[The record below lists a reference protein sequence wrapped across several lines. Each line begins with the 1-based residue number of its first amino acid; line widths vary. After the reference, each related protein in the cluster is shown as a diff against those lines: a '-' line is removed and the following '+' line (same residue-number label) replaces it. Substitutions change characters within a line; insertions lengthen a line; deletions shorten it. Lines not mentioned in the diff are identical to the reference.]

1 MTQISEDQQEQ
12 ILEFV
17 SEITDMLDS
26 VEPTLINLGS
36 TTDAEDIKST
46 VNDIFRL
53 FHSMKGGAGFLQLG
67 TIEKVTHSAEN
78 LLQHFRKDPSTWHSD
93 YLEVLMT
100 SCDVIRQML
109 DQAKEE
115 FHDKGFENEASDL
128 ITQLAEKLKTL
139 TGESGADSVQNE
151 PAKAPNIE
159 SAKASANPAP
169 EPPPLFDLPAP
180 DTSSSPPPAPEPKKV
195 KAPKTPLNIKG
206 LESFV
211 SSTDEHLETAEG
223 SILVLERLGGEVDNE
238 EYLQSV
244 LRSFHTIKGNAGFLG
259 LALIE
264 RLSHKAETVLEEM
277 KDGKLTFDEQST
289 QVLLEVIDVLREGT
303 VALAQGQQ
311 CDAKRFEETESKLVA
326 FSSNPTL
333 LGNIMVEM
341 GAVKP
346 KDIEEALDHQRS
358 SLGNILVKMGK
369 AEPKDVEK
377 ALVTQNTRQKKAP
390 AARPSAIKA
399 QDIRVS
405 LDKLDKLIDLVGELV
420 ISETMIAHHP
430 ALESN
435 ELEDLR
441 NMSRQ
446 LDRYIRDLQETAMSM
461 RMVPV
466 SSVFQ
471 KMVRVVHDTSRK
483 LEKKVDLKM
492 EGEKTEVDK
501 TLVEQVADPLLH
513 LIRNAVDH
521 GIEMPG
527 DREAAGKSGTGTIR
541 LEAQH
546 VGNEVWIII
555 DDDGKGL
562 SRDVIL
568 GKAKEKGLVADSG
581 ESLTDEEVWKLILE
595 PGFSTKENV
604 TDLSGR
610 GVGMD
615 VVKQNIEKLRGSISI
630 ESQLGTGSIFTLKIP
645 LTLTIIDGL
654 LIRVADTSYALP
666 TNTIKET
673 LRPQDAQVTKT
684 MDGTEMLRLREK
696 MLPILRLHDLYRL
709 DTDITQ
715 LSKGMILV
723 IEQSDQM
730 FCIFVDS
737 VLGQQQIVVKGL
749 PESMS
754 GVPHLS
760 GCTILGDGQV
770 GLILDANSLSK
781 ITTQSRARG

>member
-1 MTQISEDQQEQ
+1 MIQIHEDQQEQ

-17 SEITDMLDS
+17 SEITDMLDT
-26 VEPTLINLGS
+26 VEPTLINLES
-36 TTDAEDIKST
+36 TDDPTEIAST
-46 VNDIFRL
+46 VNDVFRL
-53 FHSMKGGAGFLQLG
+53 FHSMKGGAGFLQLKN
-67 TIEKVTHSAEN
+67 IEKVTHSAEN
-78 LLQHFRKDPSTWHSD
+78 LLQHFRKDPNTWHSD
-93 YLEVLMT
+93 YLEVLIQ
-100 SCDVIRQML
+100 SGDLIRQML
-109 DQAKEE
+109 NQAKED
-115 FHDKGFENEASDL
+115 FNDNYFEEEAMSLLDL
-128 ITQLAEKLKTL
+128 LAENL
-139 TGESGADSVQNE
+139 DSLNKDPDAV
-151 PAKAPNIE
+151 
-159 SAKASANPAP
+159 SAKQEPTNPLVPNAA
-169 EPPPLFDLPAP
+169 ETFSPLDLPGQTTSPHFP
-180 DTSSSPPPAPEPKKV
+180 DEVEMKENMSQTSVNTKEV
-195 KAPKTPLNIKG
+195 
-206 LESFV
+206 FV
-211 SSTDEHLETAEG
+211 NSTEEHLETAEG
-223 SILVLERLGGEVDNE
+223 AILVLERLGEEVDHQ
-238 EYLQSV
+238 EYLHSI
-244 LRSFHTIKGNAGFLG
+244 LRSFHTIKGNAGFLD
-259 LALIE
+259 LPLIE
-264 RLSHKAETVLEEM
+264 RLSHNAETVLEEV
-277 KDGKLTFDEQST
+277 KVGKLTLDGQSR
-289 QVLLEVIDVLREGT
+289 QLILEVIDVLREGT
-303 VALAQGQQ
+303 AALAQGQQ
-311 CDAKRFEETESKLVA
+311 CDTKRFEEMENKLAA

-341 GAVKP
+341 GTVKP
-346 KDIEEALDHQRS
+346 GDVEEALQHQRS

-377 ALVTQNTRQKKAP
+377 ALVTQNIRQKKTPVAK
-390 AARPSAIKA
+390 PSVIKA

-446 LDRYIRDLQETAMSM
+446 LARYIRDLQETAMSM

-471 KMVRVVHDTSRK
+471 KMVRVVHDTSKK
-483 LEKKVDLKM
+483 LEKKVNLKM
-492 EGEKTEVDK
+492 VGEKTEVDK

-527 DREAAGKSGTGTIR
+527 DREALGKPATGTIR

-562 SRDVIL
+562 SRDIIL
-568 GKAKEKGLVADSG
+568 NKAKEKGLVTDNG
-581 ESLTDEEVWKLILE
+581 ESLTDGEVWKLLLE
-595 PGFSTKENV
+595 PGFSTKEKV

-630 ESQLGTGSIFTLKIP
+630 ESQLGAGSIFTLKIP

-654 LIRVADTSYALP
+654 LIRVANTSYALP

-673 LRPQDAQVTKT
+673 LRPQDSQITKT
-684 MDGTEMLRLREK
+684 MNGSEMLRLREK
-696 MLPILRLHDLYRL
+696 MLPILRLHDLYQL
-709 DTDITQ
+709 DTDITR

-723 IEQSDQM
+723 IEQADKM
-730 FCIFVDS
+730 FCVFVDS
-737 VLGQQQIVVKGL
+737 ILGQQQIVVKGL

-754 GVPHLS
+754 RIPHLS

-770 GLILDANSLSK
+770 GLILDATSLSK
-781 ITTQSRARG
+781 ITLHLRAKMSKNF